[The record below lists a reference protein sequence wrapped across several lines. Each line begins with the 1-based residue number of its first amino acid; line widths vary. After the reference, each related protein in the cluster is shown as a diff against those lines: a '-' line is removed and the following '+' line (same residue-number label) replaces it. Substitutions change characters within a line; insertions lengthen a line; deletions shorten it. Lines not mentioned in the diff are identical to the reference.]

1 MPMQSA
7 ARVPILVS
15 FEVEEYPGPDKDEL
29 MVHES
34 LVPSIAKLATENLQ
48 NQKIS
53 NALQKF

>member
-1 MPMQSA
+1 MQSA

-34 LVPSIAKLATENLQ
+34 LVPSIAKLASENIQ

-53 NALQKF
+53 NALLKF

>member
-29 MVHES
+29 MGHES
-34 LVPSIAKLATENLQ
+34 LVPSIAKLARENLQ